1 MANRDGHSATLV
13 AAHPGNSNREVHG
26 YYSRR
31 RRELTPE
38 AAEIADELMTL
49 PHVTA
54 ADRLAAEE
62 IGRLL
67 VMIDRIDAALADG
80 KVQSRGGA
88 PRKLIDFRFRA
99 SKELRE
105 WLDRFGLTP
114 KGRADWVATLSSGR
128 RFVDELAELN
138 GHGSE
143 RRAV

>member
-31 RRELTPE
+31 RRELTPA

-105 WLDRFGLTP
+105 WLDRFGL
-114 KGRADWVATLSSGR
+114 R
-128 RFVDELAELN
+128 
-138 GHGSE
+138 
-143 RRAV
+143 RRAGPTG

>member
-1 MANRDGHSATLV
+1 M
-13 AAHPGNSNREVHG
+13 
-26 YYSRR
+26 
-31 RRELTPE
+31 
-38 AAEIADELMTL
+38 
-49 PHVTA
+49 
-54 ADRLAAEE
+54 
-62 IGRLL
+62 L

-138 GHGSE
+138 GDLQ
-143 RRAV
+143 

>member
-54 ADRLAAEE
+54 ADRLAAEK

-67 VMIDRIDAALADG
+67 AMIDRIDAALADG
-80 KVQSRGGA
+80 KVQSRRGGPSA
-88 PRKLIDFRFRA
+88 
-99 SKELRE
+99 
-105 WLDRFGLTP
+105 
-114 KGRADWVATLSSGR
+114 R
-128 RFVDELAELN
+128 R
-138 GHGSE
+138 G
-143 RRAV
+143 